1 DAATALRPTNWQ
13 YSTFQTSH
21 SSQVH
26 PYPGGTLAVSANGS
40 ANGIL
45 WAIQRNSA
53 STPGTL
59 HAYDPSNLAVELYNS
74 DQAGTRDTLDVAGKF
89 SIPLIANGKVY
100 VGSVSRL
107 TVYGLLPSLP

>member
-1 DAATALRPTNWQ
+1 KAFRLTNGLL
-13 YSTFQTSH
+13 STFQTSQT
-21 SSQVH
+21 SQVY

-40 ANGIL
+40 TNGIL
-45 WAIQRNSA
+45 CAIQRNSA

-59 HAYDPSNLAVELYNS
+59 LAYDPSNLAVEFYNS

-89 SIPLIANGKVY
+89 SIPLISNGRVF